1 MARLYYSDSI
11 FISWGI
17 INGLY
22 QRQNPG
28 ISNIDRLTE
37 YLGQRTTCCQGQIF
51 QEDVNAPTF
60 AFLNDI
66 WVGKA
71 SDASLSPFL
80 CPQG

>member
-28 ISNIDRLTE
+28 ISNID
-37 YLGQRTTCCQGQIF
+37 
-51 QEDVNAPTF
+51 
-60 AFLNDI
+60 
-66 WVGKA
+66 
-71 SDASLSPFL
+71 
-80 CPQG
+80 